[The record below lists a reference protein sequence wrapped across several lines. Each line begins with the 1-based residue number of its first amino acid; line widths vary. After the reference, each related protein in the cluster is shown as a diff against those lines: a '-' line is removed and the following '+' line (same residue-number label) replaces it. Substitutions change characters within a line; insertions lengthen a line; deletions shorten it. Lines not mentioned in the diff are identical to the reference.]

1 MIKNKYVVKLNFVQ
15 AVPPDVEAT
24 QSFSLLEVLQTIT
37 PETHSCLDA
46 KVPRW
51 IQVAKKVIA
60 PAVIHLAKMQ
70 QKKFAVGQR

>member
-1 MIKNKYVVKLNFVQ
+1 VKLNFVQ

-24 QSFSLLEVLQTIT
+24 QSFSLLEVLQNKTKN
-37 PETHSCLDA
+37 HSCLDA
-46 KVPRW
+46 KAPIC

-60 PAVIHLAKMQ
+60 PAVTHLAKMQ